1 MSRECRCA
9 ADALRQTIREIQEIL
24 GHKSVQM
31 TMRYSH
37 LSEQHLGGVA
47 DRMAE
52 KFLNRVS

>member
-31 TMRYSH
+31 TMPAVPR
-37 LSEQHLGGVA
+37 G
-47 DRMAE
+47 R
-52 KFLNRVS
+52 FRF